1 MFTAAL
7 FIIAKTWKQPKC
19 PSPDDWLKKMHT
31 PTQPP
36 TEILLSIKKNEIM
49 SLRATGVDLEMT
61 ILSEVSQT
69 ERNTHD
75 GTSLIS
81 GI

>member
-1 MFTAAL
+1 MFIAVL

-19 PSPDDWLKKMHT
+19 SSTDDWLKKMHT

-36 TEILLSIKKNEIM
+36 TEILLAIKKNEIM
-49 SLRATGVDLEMT
+49 PLRATRVDLEMT

-69 ERNTHD
+69 ERKKHH